1 MNYFVKAKIEEI
13 DISAHITSFSFE
25 DCIKEDDM
33 VAIELQG
40 FPLSYETTIKAG
52 AKLTF
57 QFGYYG
63 GLTSAL
69 RIAKIQDIE
78 YKYSDTLGIS
88 ITALDEGQVM
98 KKEVSKQV
106 WVNKTASQ
114 IATEI
119 AGRYGLKT
127 DKIETTGFVYE
138 NLPQANRS
146 DMDLLQYL
154 AKREDK
160 GSYRCFIKDNALV
173 FSRLALEQES
183 VSTLHYGKHIVS
195 FDPKFEDTSN
205 DIDSKGIELAT
216 FDPISQST
224 LSQNIGAGNAT
235 DYTKMGSN
243 DNAAN
248 KSPKD
253 RKPTSA
259 PQKYNANGNK
269 I

>member
-1 MNYFVKAKIEEI
+1 MNYFIKAKIEEI

-33 VAIELQG
+33 VAIELEG
-40 FPLSYETTIKAG
+40 FPLSYESTIKAG

-63 GLTSAL
+63 GLSSAL
-69 RIAKIQDIE
+69 RVAKVQDIE
-78 YKYSDTLGIS
+78 YKYSDTLAIS

-106 WVNKTASQ
+106 WVNRTASQ

-119 AGRYGLKT
+119 AKRYGLKT
-127 DKIETTGFVYE
+127 DKIETTSLVYE

-160 GSYRCFIKDNALV
+160 GSYRCFIKDDSLV

-183 VSTLHYGKHIVS
+183 VSTLSYGKHILS
-195 FDPKFEDTSN
+195 FSPKFEDTSN
-205 DIDSKGIELAT
+205 SIDNKGIALAT

-224 LSQNIGAGNAT
+224 LSQNITGDNAT
-235 DYTKMGSN
+235 DHTKMGSN
-243 DNAAN
+243 DNTIGKA
-248 KSPKD
+248 PKD
-253 RKPTSA
+253 RKPISS